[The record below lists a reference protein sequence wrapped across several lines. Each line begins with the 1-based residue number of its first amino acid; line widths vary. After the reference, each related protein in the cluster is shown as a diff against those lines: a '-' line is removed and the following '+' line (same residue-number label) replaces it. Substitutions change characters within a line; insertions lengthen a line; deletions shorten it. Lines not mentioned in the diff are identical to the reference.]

1 MTGDDRT
8 DHAQTK
14 YFGLPLYSDD
24 SPVDLRAGYNQAM
37 RMIDRKL
44 HQLDV
49 QNQERN

>member
-1 MTGDDRT
+1 MTEDDRI
-8 DHAQTK
+8 DRAQTR

-44 HQLDV
+44 HQLDI
-49 QNQERN
+49 QTQERN